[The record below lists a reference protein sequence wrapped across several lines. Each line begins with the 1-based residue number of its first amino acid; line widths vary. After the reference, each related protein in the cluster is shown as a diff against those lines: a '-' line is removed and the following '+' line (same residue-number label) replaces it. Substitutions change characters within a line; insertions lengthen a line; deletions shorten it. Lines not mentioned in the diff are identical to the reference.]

1 MMKGLVLLLAHI
13 FRAFSASL
21 ESIPASVINQFRM
34 KFFVT
39 SSILCFYMA
48 SSAHAFV
55 LSPKPSSSTR
65 VTQLQVQTSDKLAI
79 EKEKLF
85 KLIGKKSSTDSVL
98 ADPITKEAIQI
109 SAPGVV
115 IGGDSRRS
123 VQYKVQS
130 PSNKFQGSSST
141 FIDLLEPVAEEGSE
155 SITTSTSPFTDLLR
169 RAAPYVPVPLRQPIA
184 SLTDGEYIPMV
195 SDVLVVSVCKV
206 R

>member
-1 MMKGLVLLLAHI
+1 
-13 FRAFSASL
+13 
-21 ESIPASVINQFRM
+21 M

-39 SSILCFYMA
+39 SSFLCFFMA

-65 VTQLQVQTSDKLAI
+65 VTQLQVQTSDALAI

-109 SAPGVV
+109 SATGVV

-130 PSNKFQGSSST
+130 PSNKFRGSSNT
-141 FIDLLEPVAEEGSE
+141 FIDLLEPVAETGSA
-155 SITTSTSPFTDLLR
+155 SITTSTSLFNDLLR

-195 SDVLVVSVCKV
+195 SDALVV
-206 R
+206 